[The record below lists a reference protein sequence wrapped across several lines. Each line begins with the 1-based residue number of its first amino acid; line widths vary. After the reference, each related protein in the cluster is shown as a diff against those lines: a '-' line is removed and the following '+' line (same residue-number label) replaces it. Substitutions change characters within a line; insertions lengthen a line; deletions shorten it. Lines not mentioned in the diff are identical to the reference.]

1 MNTQATPKCHI
12 RFLPDGIGVS
22 VPQGTTILD
31 AARLA
36 NLYLNS
42 VCGGDGICGK
52 CKVILKSGRVDQPPT
67 TLLSR
72 DELLQQ
78 YLLACSARVLTDA
91 EILVG
96 PKEASM
102 LPAFLKTVWPQHAP
116 KN

>member
-1 MNTQATPKCHI
+1 MNTQTPPKCHI

-36 NLYLNS
+36 NVYLNS

-52 CKVILKSGRVDQPPT
+52 CKVILKSGRVDSPPT

-72 DELLQQ
+72 DEVLGAVPARLLRPG
-78 YLLACSARVLTDA
+78 ADRRRNPRP
-91 EILVG
+91 G
-96 PKEASM
+96 
-102 LPAFLKTVWPQHAP
+102 
-116 KN
+116 